1 MSAAVAILDALR
13 KKPVAEK
20 KKQFSVAFFVASAA
34 PKQRDTEERQE
45 RQDKQEKQEKPN
57 ANPNPT
63 VKIVDKTAL
72 KLVNRDDI
80 LARIKAARGIVTEA
94 APNPLNLTV
103 AKVVSI
109 VEEAPVP
116 RLKGKKL
123 QKIKLIPVSVTQS
136 IEKVVLPEVDLEEEV
151 EEVKDKEP
159 VEPLNPL
166 KKKRGTRK
174 RTEKDHEK
182 EKDTEK
188 EKEKVPAVVKKP
200 IEPVVA
206 SEYYLNNR
214 EKFVEFINKL
224 FYKNY
229 RAEIMDESSVVS
241 CEDRRSAEEFGLLT
255 HQKIVKD
262 YLNM

>member
-45 RQDKQEKQEKPN
+45 RQEEKQEERREKQERQEK
-57 ANPNPT
+57 PNPT

-123 QKIKLIPVSVTQS
+123 QKIKLIPVSAMQP
-136 IEKVVLPEVDLEEEV
+136 IALLQAAEAAEVDRSRSGTQGTGTQRTRRNQRALE
-151 EEVKDKEP
+151 
-159 VEPLNPL
+159 
-166 KKKRGTRK
+166 KKTRNQ
-174 RTEKDHEK
+174 EAD
-182 EKDTEK
+182 
-188 EKEKVPAVVKKP
+188 
-200 IEPVVA
+200 
-206 SEYYLNNR
+206 
-214 EKFVEFINKL
+214 
-224 FYKNY
+224 
-229 RAEIMDESSVVS
+229 
-241 CEDRRSAEEFGLLT
+241 
-255 HQKIVKD
+255 
-262 YLNM
+262 

>member
-34 PKQRDTEERQE
+34 PKQHGNQTQSQSQSQSQSPE
-45 RQDKQEKQEKPN
+45 EKQKKP
-57 ANPNPT
+57 ADTLKPT
-63 VKIVDKTAL
+63 VQIVDKTAL

-103 AKVVSI
+103 AKLVSI

-136 IEKVVLPEVDLEEEV
+136 IEKVVLPQVDLEAEEA
-151 EEVKDKEP
+151 EDKEDKEDKEP
-159 VEPLNPL
+159 AEPVEPL
-166 KKKRGTRK
+166 KKKRGTTK
-174 RTEKDHEK
+174 RTEKGKENEK
-182 EKDTEK
+182 ENEK
-188 EKEKVPAVVKKP
+188 
-200 IEPVVA
+200 
-206 SEYYLNNR
+206 
-214 EKFVEFINKL
+214 
-224 FYKNY
+224 
-229 RAEIMDESSVVS
+229 
-241 CEDRRSAEEFGLLT
+241 
-255 HQKIVKD
+255 
-262 YLNM
+262 

>member
-45 RQDKQEKQEKPN
+45 RQDKQDKQEK
-57 ANPNPT
+57 PNPT

-136 IEKVVLPEVDLEEEV
+136 IEKVVLPEVEYLEEE
-151 EEVKDKEP
+151 DKEPKEQEEP
-159 VEPLNPL
+159 VEP
-166 KKKRGTRK
+166 
-174 RTEKDHEK
+174 
-182 EKDTEK
+182 
-188 EKEKVPAVVKKP
+188 
-200 IEPVVA
+200 
-206 SEYYLNNR
+206 
-214 EKFVEFINKL
+214 
-224 FYKNY
+224 
-229 RAEIMDESSVVS
+229 
-241 CEDRRSAEEFGLLT
+241 
-255 HQKIVKD
+255 
-262 YLNM
+262 